1 MQYYKV
7 TEEFIQWANSDLEF
21 MRKYIELQLKIL
33 KILNESNQID
43 SISSKL

>member
-7 TEEFIQWANSDLEF
+7 TEEFIKWANSDLEF

-33 KILNESNQID
+33 NESKQID